1 MPAVR
6 KIKDRSFNMTS
17 DLTNQPDSGLMR
29 KMRDR
34 MLTSH
39 FTELG
44 IEPSSEYPFVYG
56 VIMDLPIDINTAT
69 IVSLSDGNAS
79 LYTTST
85 FGVIGGFA
93 HENVRNAA
101 CSFVKAANNYYDKAA
116 PTTDFAYPLPGR
128 IRFYL
133 LAYDGVRVIEDD
145 MEEVSTT
152 GHVYHDLFMHG
163 QAMLTELRL
172 TAEGETD
179 NDSAT
184 AEKRKEWD
192 GEPGYVNCLLT
203 AMSEGAITSAKI
215 VASAPV
221 PNLLELL
228 PPDHNIREWINAQAF
243 QYESLNAKKI
253 IRVLKKSAQCTGLP
267 FVAKHAELP
276 TFHAL
281 NDGGLCARVFDIDI
295 GAFNR
300 TASIRLAPDND
311 PRVIALQREA
321 DAKKNS

>member
-1 MPAVR
+1 
-6 KIKDRSFNMTS
+6 MTS
-17 DLTNQPDSGLMR
+17 DLTDQPDSGAMR
-29 KMRDR
+29 QMRDR
-34 MLTSH
+34 MLTTP
-39 FTELG
+39 FAEFG
-44 IEPSSEYPFVYG
+44 IERSSEYPFVYG
-56 VIMDLPIDINTAT
+56 VIMDFPVDHDTAT

-85 FGVIGGFA
+85 FGIIGGFA
-93 HENVRNAA
+93 HENVRHAA
-101 CSFVKAANNYYDKAA
+101 CSFVKAANNHHDKGA
-116 PTTDFAYPLPGR
+116 PTTDFAYPLSGR

-145 MEEVSTT
+145 MEKVGTS

-163 QAMLTELRL
+163 QAVLTELRL
-172 TAEGETD
+172 TTEGETHD
-179 NDSAT
+179 DSAA
-184 AEKRKEWD
+184 AEKRKEWE

-203 AMSEGAITSAKI
+203 AMSEGAITSAQI
-215 VASAPV
+215 VASEPV
-221 PNLLELL
+221 PNLLEVL
-228 PPDHNIREWINAQAF
+228 PSDHNIREWINAQEF

-253 IRVLKKSAQCTGLP
+253 IRVLKKSAKCTGLP
-267 FVAKHAELP
+267 FVAQHAELP

-281 NDGGLCARVFDIDI
+281 NDGGLSARVFDITI

-321 DAKKNS
+321 DAKTNS